1 MGLGETNKNCT
12 IHWVEIYLAPVV
24 QNVDNAIHRI
34 NVYPLN
40 TAIGFSNTYP
50 LDIDLLIAL
59 SNF

>member
-50 LDIDLLIAL
+50 LDIDLSGL
-59 SNF
+59 